1 MYITEQEATMFESAN
16 PTTAA
21 IKLAKYGK
29 EHCRSDSSCE
39 DIDGDED
46 MSTRQCWNPRS

>member
-1 MYITEQEATMFESAN
+1 MYITEQEAAEFESAN

-29 EHCRSDSSCE
+29 EQRLV
-39 DIDGDED
+39 GFV
-46 MSTRQCWNPRS
+46 M